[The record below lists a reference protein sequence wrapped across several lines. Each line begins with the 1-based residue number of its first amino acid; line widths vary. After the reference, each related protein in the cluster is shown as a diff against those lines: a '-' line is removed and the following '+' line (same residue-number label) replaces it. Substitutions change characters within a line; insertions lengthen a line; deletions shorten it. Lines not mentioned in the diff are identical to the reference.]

1 MPSVRQL
8 NETPVHIDGCE
19 HSFEDL
25 AHTVLPRYMDQLR
38 RWLATPTPLVGFAKP
53 GHGPTTLAKSLGR
66 TMDFSGC
73 YVLLEGDRPFY
84 VGISRKV
91 LSRLRQHVLGRTH
104 FDASLAYAIARR
116 TASANGSR
124 SAAMANAAF
133 QQAFAAA
140 QARLRAMSVAFIEI
154 ENPLE
159 LYLFEAFAAMT
170 LGTHEWNT
178 FRTH

>member
-1 MPSVRQL
+1 M
-8 NETPVHIDGCE
+8 HIDGCE

-25 AHTVLPRYMDQLR
+25 AHIVLPQYMEQLR
-38 RWLATPTPLVGFAKP
+38 RRLAAPTPLVGFAKP
-53 GHGPTTLAKSLGR
+53 GHGPTAVAKALGR
-66 TMDFSGC
+66 PADFSGC
-73 YVLLEGDRPFY
+73 YVLLEGDKPFY

-116 TASANGSR
+116 TASTNGSR
-124 SAAMANAAF
+124 RAAIADASF
-133 QQAFAAA
+133 KQAFAAA

-159 LYLFEAFAAMT
+159 LYVFEAFAAMT